1 MQEKKSLRKRKSAIS
16 KPRQGDTMGSVLKT
30 FEVLEVFGREWK
42 PLTIAE
48 LGRAT
53 GRPKSSLHRIL
64 ATLVAAGVLEQS
76 GPGRYRLTLKLW
88 RIGVSA
94 LSEYDIL
101 TIARPRLEALS
112 READETVHL
121 AMLEANGGVVYLSKV
136 ESPRSIRVQTQIGRV
151 TPSWCTATGRALL
164 AFHSD
169 VRDHVLAQPKEQY
182 TPNTVVD
189 TEKLRQILENV
200 ARQGYSIT
208 KAENHPEMGG
218 IAAPIRDHTGNV
230 IASCGV
236 AIPIFR
242 MDDVLIERCRKLV
255 VQTAT
260 AISTELGHVKFEDGA
275 QATSVSLVHS

>member
-1 MQEKKSLRKRKSAIS
+1 
-16 KPRQGDTMGSVLKT
+16 MGSVLKT

-64 ATLVAAGVLEQS
+64 ATLVEAGVLEQS
-76 GPGRYRLTLKLW
+76 APGRYQLTLTLW

-94 LSEYDIL
+94 LSEFDVL
-101 TIARPRLEALS
+101 KIARPHLEALS
-112 READETVHL
+112 GEADETVHL
-121 AMLEANGGVVYLSKV
+121 AMLEADGGVVYLSKV

-164 AFHSD
+164 AFHPD
-169 VRDHVLAQPKEQY
+169 VRERVLAEPKEKL

-189 TEKLRQILENV
+189 KEQLRKILDDV
-200 ARQGYSIT
+200 GRQGYSIT
-208 KAENHPEMGG
+208 SAENHPEMGG
-218 IAAPIRDHTGNV
+218 IAAPIRDHSSNV

-242 MDDVLIERCRKLV
+242 MDDALIERCRKLV

-260 AISTELGHVKFEDGA
+260 VISAELGHVKLGDGA
-275 QATSVSLVHS
+275 QAAKVSLAHG